1 MYNLSEISKSRKHKR
16 LHLKHPGRVYQLLLA
31 LFMLL
36 SSNTTM
42 AAQTFDVEGS
52 DLLLGVGSRAK
63 ALSGAVSA
71 GTNDIYSVYWN
82 PAGLAELT
90 ENQASVSGQLNAD
103 MIPVNFAGIAFT
115 GEWLKFAG
123 LKSSVALS
131 WITRLHVKASGAYKE
146 NDIESI
152 FLRFSLPDLT
162 ADFDGT
168 LESKTKDYRLTW
180 AIMPE
185 EDADWSFGAA
195 VSYIDCKTL
204 FCGTTADQPGR
215 YKISTTKAS
224 TYAFHVGGKY
234 FYNDDLTFAFSLND
248 INTKLDVEINTVYQ
262 DGAVEKN
269 VLETSFPRDL
279 TIGTQWRYN
288 SNMIF
293 SLDYQLIYGRYG
305 KFKMD
310 VQIVRAGFE
319 YIDDSLQ
326 YRFGMLAPLRV
337 EMGNGSG
344 LTDRFLFPV
353 APSLG
358 IGWKNE
364 YITLD
369 AALYMQLLMSAQRN
383 RPVPGLDVTL
393 IYRF

>member
-1 MYNLSEISKSRKHKR
+1 
-16 LHLKHPGRVYQLLLA
+16 
-31 LFMLL
+31 
-36 SSNTTM
+36 M

-90 ENQASVSGQLNAD
+90 ENQASISGQLNAK

-123 LKSSVALS
+123 LKSSIALS
-131 WITRLHVKASGAYKE
+131 WITRLHVKATGAYKE

-180 AIMPE
+180 AVMPE
-185 EDADWSFGAA
+185 ENASWSFGAA
-195 VSYIDCKTL
+195 VSYIDCKTF

-234 FYNDDLTFAFSLND
+234 FYSDDLTFAF
-248 INTKLDVEINTVYQ
+248 
-262 DGAVEKN
+262 
-269 VLETSFPRDL
+269 
-279 TIGTQWRYN
+279 
-288 SNMIF
+288 
-293 SLDYQLIYGRYG
+293 
-305 KFKMD
+305 
-310 VQIVRAGFE
+310 
-319 YIDDSLQ
+319 
-326 YRFGMLAPLRV
+326 
-337 EMGNGSG
+337 
-344 LTDRFLFPV
+344 
-353 APSLG
+353 
-358 IGWKNE
+358 
-364 YITLD
+364 
-369 AALYMQLLMSAQRN
+369 N
-383 RPVPGLDVTL
+383 RE
-393 IYRF
+393 